1 MDRSTLALYGEGGNR
16 TATEAMLQGAQVQAQ
31 VATLIENKQ
40 SMFDLL
46 MRLWAVYSAEKV
58 GNEAGLLISENLVM
72 RPLEAQEVNAYLALF
87 ADNAISHQTLLEE
100 LQRGHILSGDLDLEE
115 ELARIEEEK
124 QAAMDQAMEQAMAMA
139 EMSGPEDHA
148 PPPGKNAAPG
158 DEPKKPGSKQPDPK
172 KEQDAKAGDTAP
184 KGAAAAASNLK
195 NTSVRK
201 AQKKGSK

>member
-1 MDRSTLALYGEGGNR
+1 
-16 TATEAMLQGAQVQAQ
+16 
-31 VATLIENKQ
+31 
-40 SMFDLL
+40 MFDLL

-58 GNEAGLLISENLVM
+58 SNEAGLLISENLVM
-72 RPLEAQEVNAYLALF
+72 RPLEAQEVNAYLSLF

-100 LQRGHILSGDLDLEE
+100 LQRGHILSGDLDLDE

-139 EMSGPEDHA
+139 DMGGPEDEA
-148 PPPGKNAAPG
+148 PPPGNKAAPG
-158 DEPKKPGSKQPDPK
+158 DEESKPGQKEPDPK

-184 KGAAAAASNLK
+184 KGAAAAASALK
-195 NTSVRK
+195 NTNVRK